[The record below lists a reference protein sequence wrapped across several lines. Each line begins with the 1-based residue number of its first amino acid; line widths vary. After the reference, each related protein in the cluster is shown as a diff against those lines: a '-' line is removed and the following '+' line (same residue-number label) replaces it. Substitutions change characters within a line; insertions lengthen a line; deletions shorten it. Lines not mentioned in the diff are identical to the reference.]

1 MKFVLSIALSILL
14 FSCVNEKEREKSLIE
29 KYIIGGWTID
39 YMTDSLDE
47 PVLLMHNLM
56 SFKRNGEF
64 SSFFIENGNWVINW
78 DSANNVR
85 LYINSNSLAY
95 KNSFIVKFFKDEKNK
110 LLKIKLD
117 SKDFTIVCS
126 KMLFNYDQNLNR
138 IAKLVE
144 VSKLGSN

>member
-95 KNSFIVKFFKDEKNK
+95 KNSFIVK
-110 LLKIKLD
+110 LKLD